1 MALIRHAR
9 DERDQAHADVI
20 YGALRYKTPRERGT
34 CLFWVRPSASRSRHQ
49 SHATH
54 TPPTT
59 PTSQTVP
66 NVAAGFNVPRD
77 VYYGEPALDAPAA
90 ASNEISPGRRARVA
104 VESPSR
110 RAARL
115 E

>member
-1 MALIRHAR
+1 MPLLGETIGLPLPLHIARTRRAL
-9 DERDQAHADVI
+9 
-20 YGALRYKTPRERGT
+20 TPR
-34 CLFWVRPSASRSRHQ
+34 RH
-49 SHATH
+49 
-54 TPPTT
+54 P

-90 ASNEISPGRRARVA
+90 TSNDISPGRRARVT
-104 VESPSR
+104 VEGPSR